1 MDALGIEGTLRAS
14 FAFYNTEEEI
24 DSLVDGIEK
33 VAKMF

>member
-24 DSLVDGIEK
+24 DTLAAGIEK
-33 VAKMF
+33 VITML